1 MTLVP
6 GVPNIRV
13 IIREASDENL
23 VVGVPNISVKILD
36 GDQYNVNMTANS
48 VTTLRTGSFSTYADS
63 AGFAQTAS
71 YALVAQTLIGSI
83 ESASYAYT
91 ASVAISSSY
100 ATSASYA
107 PTILPSGIISSST
120 QVDYTQIQNQPTT
133 IPTASY
139 VLNAVSS
146 SFATTSSYA
155 LNAGAGSGFPFSGS
169 AVITGSLL
177 VSQSGVVISG
187 ALNVTQGITGSLNG
201 NADTAT
207 TASYVN
213 YNNVDGKPS
222 LISSS
227 LQINTGSFSG
237 SFTGTLLGTASWA
250 TNTISSSYAQ
260 TSSLAYQ
267 VSVYTGSVASG
278 SVSYTGSF
286 TGSFI
291 GDGALL
297 TNVASCIVSGSPPT
311 SNVETGDLWYDDDT
325 GKTYIYYTSASVS
338 SWVLQADPTYDP
350 GTIIQAATASLALA
364 IPMSAPVTP
373 QTGSLYFSGSYLF
386 IYDGTQYKSASL
398 N

>member
-187 ALNVTQGITGSLNG
+187 ALNVTQGITGSL
-201 NADTAT
+201 
-207 TASYVN
+207 
-213 YNNVDGKPS
+213 
-222 LISSS
+222 
-227 LQINTGSFSG
+227 F
-237 SFTGTLLGTASWA
+237 GTSSWA

-260 TSSLAYQ
+260 TASLSFQ
-267 VSVYTGSVASG
+267 VSVYTGSIASG
-278 SVSYTGSF
+278 SVAYTGSF
-286 TGSFI
+286 TGSFV
-291 GDGALL
+291 GDGTLL
-297 TNVASCIVSGSPPT
+297 TNVANCIISGSPPT
-311 SNVETGDLWYDDDT
+311 SNLEAGDLWYDNT
-325 GKTYIYYTSASVS
+325 SGKTYIYYTSASVS